1 MFNIT
6 VMVGNY
12 PIKIGLRSHSER
24 VGKKEFDDSNET
36 MR

>member
-6 VMVGNY
+6 VMAGNY
-12 PIKIGLRSHSER
+12 PIKSALEAILKGSE
-24 VGKKEFDDSNET
+24 KEFDDSNET